1 MSRDSELS
9 VSRQCE
15 LVGLPRSTFYAP
27 EPKHRGFTC
36 EEERA
41 MAIMDAEQ
49 LACPSY
55 GARSHMRNL
64 AKHGI
69 FFSRRHCA
77 RLMEHMGLRSI
88 APKPSTSKPARHHPK
103 FPYLLKGKRVDFP
116 NQVWSTDITY
126 IPLGRGHVY
135 LSAVID
141 WHSRYIVG
149 WRLSDTMR
157 AEDVVRCARRAF
169 AEHGTPSVMNSD
181 QGSVFG
187 SDVYVSLLASN
198 RVTQS
203 MDGRARWRDNVLME
217 RWFRTLK
224 SEWLRTHE
232 YSTPKELG
240 RLVAEFVG
248 YYNDARIHQSLGYD
262 TPASW
267 YYAGINERVA

>member
-1 MSRDSELS
+1 
-9 VSRQCE
+9 
-15 LVGLPRSTFYAP
+15 
-27 EPKHRGFTC
+27 
-36 EEERA
+36 
-41 MAIMDAEQ
+41 MAKIDGIHADNP
-49 LACPSY
+49 AY
-55 GARSHMRNL
+55 GAR
-64 AKHGI
+64 KI
-69 FFSRRHCA
+69 A
-77 RLMEHMGLRSI
+77 RQLRKDGEDVTRWHVTSLMHEMNIRPCCPLPSLS
-88 APKPSTSKPARHHPK
+88 KPSKRSKR
-103 FPYLLKGKRVDFP
+103 FPYLLKGKKILFP
-116 NQVWSTDITY
+116 NQVWSTDVTY
-126 IPLGRGHVY
+126 VQIGGHHMY
-135 LSAVID
+135 LTAVID

-157 AEDVVRCARRAF
+157 AEDVVRCVRRAF

>member
-55 GARSHMRNL
+55 GARLHMRNL

-157 AEDVVRCARRAF
+157 AEDVVRCVRRAF

>member
-1 MSRDSELS
+1 
-9 VSRQCE
+9 
-15 LVGLPRSTFYAP
+15 
-27 EPKHRGFTC
+27 
-36 EEERA
+36 
-41 MAIMDAEQ
+41 MAKIDGIHADNP
-49 LACPSY
+49 AY
-55 GARSHMRNL
+55 GAR
-64 AKHGI
+64 KI
-69 FFSRRHCA
+69 A
-77 RLMEHMGLRSI
+77 RQLRKDGEDVTRWHVTSLMHEMNIRPCCPLPSLS
-88 APKPSTSKPARHHPK
+88 KPSKRSKR
-103 FPYLLKGKRVDFP
+103 FPYLLKGKKILFP

-126 IPLGRGHVY
+126 VQIGGHHMY
-135 LSAVID
+135 LTAVID
-141 WHSRYIVG
+141 
-149 WRLSDTMR
+149 
-157 AEDVVRCARRAF
+157 RAF